1 MSRLNLEELDT
12 VWTTQPTDTLT
23 FFYVPG
29 ESTTN
34 KKGEV
39 TYKKK
44 MEVRGTDKKK
54 VEVPE
59 EYLQV
64 TRTEQPDKQ
73 ILSFLINE
81 EVVATFEFTAQE
93 VSFLPTRKWETP
105 KFLIII
111 PLDSTFGGHIT
122 AETVFGLFKKW
133 LQSERFANYLENQAS
148 ESTYTPAFVKALLLF
163 FAYLT
168 NRDRTDSKGD
178 IQVIKDGVDI
188 SAVARS
194 YTLLLTKMHNSSP
207 RTKKLFPIRPLLT
220 PTVVPIVTTSP
231 TEENKEAELIVD
243 VVSEVPEEIQ
253 ETEPQLAISEPLPD
267 TSLSVVET
275 VDPTPDVPEQPKAKS
290 NKKKATDE
298 LY

>member
-1 MSRLNLEELDT
+1 MSRLNLEELDA

-29 ESTTN
+29 ESITN

-93 VSFLPTRKWETP
+93 VNFLPTRKWETP

-111 PLDSTFGGHIT
+111 PLDPTFGGHIT

-188 SAVARS
+188 TAVARS

-207 RTKKLFPIRPLLT
+207 RTKKLFPIRPLLS
-220 PTVVPIVTTSP
+220 PTTELITTNQP
-231 TEENKEAELIVD
+231 TEENKELVVD
-243 VVSEVPEEIQ
+243 VVPEESQ
-253 ETEPQLAISEPLPD
+253 ATLLESLPD
-267 TSLSVVET
+267 TSLVEQST
-275 VDPTPDVPEQPKAKS
+275 IEVTPEPKEEPKAKS